1 MIKHQDVDENCKHKT
16 SLGKI
21 TPISI
26 LGFFLIFFYLCS
38 LRRFRLHF
46 EKDSKENVEKG
57 KKLAREKVLKPVSE
71 KELEISIDDIYPPE
85 KGLSV
90 VFP

>member
-1 MIKHQDVDENCKHKT
+1 M
-16 SLGKI
+16 
-21 TPISI
+21 
-26 LGFFLIFFYLCS
+26 FFLTSDLCS

-71 KELEISIDDIYPPE
+71 KELEINIDDIYPPE

>member
-1 MIKHQDVDENCKHKT
+1 MSYLT
-16 SLGKI
+16 SDL
-21 TPISI
+21 S
-26 LGFFLIFFYLCS
+26 S

-46 EKDSKENVEKG
+46 EKESKEDVEKG

-71 KELEISIDDIYPPE
+71 KDLEISINDIYPPE
-85 KGLSV
+85 KGLTV

>member
-1 MIKHQDVDENCKHKT
+1 MSYLT
-16 SLGKI
+16 SDL
-21 TPISI
+21 S
-26 LGFFLIFFYLCS
+26 F
-38 LRRFRLHF
+38 LRRFQLHF
-46 EKDSKENVEKG
+46 ERESKKDVEKG